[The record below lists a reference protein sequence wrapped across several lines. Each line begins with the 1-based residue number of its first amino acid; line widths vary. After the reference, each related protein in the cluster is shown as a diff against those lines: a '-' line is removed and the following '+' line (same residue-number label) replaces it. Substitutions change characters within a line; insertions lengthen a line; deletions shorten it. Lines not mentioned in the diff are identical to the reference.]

1 MNIETPTRKRS
12 PRVKAGITVDS
23 TRARR
28 IAVYLRDS
36 VPDKHK
42 VATERVLYKKLS
54 PAQAI
59 KQKCLACC
67 NYSRDDVINC
77 DVVICPLNPYR
88 PYQDSAKTEEDA
100 ENE

>member
-1 MNIETPTRKRS
+1 MTIETQPRKRS
-12 PRVKAGITVDS
+12 PRVKTGINVDER
-23 TRARR
+23 RARR

-59 KQKCLACC
+59 KQKCLSCC
-67 NYSRDDVINC
+67 NYSRDDVKHC

-88 PYQDSAKTEEDA
+88 PYQDNAVNEEDA